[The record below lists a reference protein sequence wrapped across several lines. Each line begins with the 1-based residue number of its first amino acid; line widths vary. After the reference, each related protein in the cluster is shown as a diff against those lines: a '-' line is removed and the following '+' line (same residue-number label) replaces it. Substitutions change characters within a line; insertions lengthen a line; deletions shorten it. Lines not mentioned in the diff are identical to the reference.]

1 VATNK
6 ALPKNPAAKAP
17 LLKPLPRVTAHNDG
31 RTALIEAAIIEMS
44 KDGPALV
51 QPNELCIRLGLSKSL
66 VNFHFGGRD
75 GLIAEA
81 LTISYERYVEELIA
95 APDTAGPDPIDRILT
110 WADRQ
115 IDWTI
120 ENPGI
125 ACGLNFFKQGSST
138 HGALSPE
145 LRARM
150 TAAGE
155 ANLRNMFQ
163 LVIDARRKLHGD
175 DYEDDPMFASHTAST
190 IGWLTMGEAVWL
202 GGRHVPS
209 NESDEVAKLFPLA
222 REFVRGAVVALLE
235 RKPEA

>member
-1 VATNK
+1 VASVSSEKRK
-6 ALPKNPAAKAP
+6 ATAKSP
-17 LLKPLPRVTAHNDG
+17 VTPSRRVTAHNDG
-31 RTALIEAAIIEMS
+31 RTALVEAAIVKMS

-51 QPNELCIRLGLSKSL
+51 QPNELCIELGLSKSL

-95 APDTAGPDPIDRILT
+95 APDAAGSDPIDRILA

-120 ENPGI
+120 ENPGT

-138 HGALSPE
+138 HGE
-145 LRARM
+145 LAPDLRKRM
-150 TAAGE
+150 TVAGE
-155 ANLRNMFQ
+155 ANLRNMLQ
-163 LVIDARRKLHGD
+163 LVVDARRKLHGD
-175 DYEDDPMFASHTAST
+175 DFVDDPMFASHTAST

-209 NESDEVAKLFPLA
+209 NESDEVAFLFPLA
-222 REFVRGAVVALLE
+222 REFVKGAVVSLLE